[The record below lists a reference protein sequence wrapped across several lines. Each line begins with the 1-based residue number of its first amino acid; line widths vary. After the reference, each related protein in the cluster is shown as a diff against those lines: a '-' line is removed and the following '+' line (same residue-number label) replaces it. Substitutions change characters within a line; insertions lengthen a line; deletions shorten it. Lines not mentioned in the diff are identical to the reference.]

1 MTRGRGRLITLAA
14 ALAAVLLVYGIAI
27 GAPPRAAKVKLP
39 SEVDEAQTVVP
50 YGSSKML
57 LVGGWEGMLAR
68 VDNRGSLDPSF
79 GDGGILRIEAA
90 DVAVDRKGRIL
101 VAAGGASPA
110 DPTDSDAQ
118 VTRLLPDGR
127 LDLSFGDAGIARID
141 FGGRYDYGS
150 AIAVA
155 RDGRI
160 LVGGRKQTLQD
171 NRGLTDGV
179 PALGRLLPNGAPDR
193 SFGREGIRILKG
205 GWEGG
210 VFDVHPTRDGGLV
223 AMGEGYIGISIWRL
237 TESGASVRRF
247 GEGGV
252 VDLENRG
259 TGENEE
265 WLIWTHEIG
274 VLANGTIVAAA
285 TGRREGDGRNEPRVV
300 VVGLNRNGRLD
311 RSFGNRGWVFAS
323 IGRATFAETLTV
335 LPRNVTVVGAEA
347 HVRGGARHLGLLAFG
362 PDGGP
367 NRRFS
372 GRAKM
377 TVGLSRGDRVE
388 SIARQGK
395 RIVVLAH
402 DKSRGLWLV
411 GVPGLG

>member
-1 MTRGRGRLITLAA
+1 MTRGRRRLTTLAA
-14 ALAAVLLVYGIAI
+14 GLAAVLLVYGVAI
-27 GAPPRAAKVKLP
+27 GAPPRTAKVKLP
-39 SEVDEAQTVVP
+39 SEVNEAETVVA
-50 YGSSKML
+50 YGSSKVL
-57 LVGGWEGMLAR
+57 LVAGWEGMLAR
-68 VDNRGSLDPSF
+68 VDNSGSLDPSF
-79 GDGGILRIEAA
+79 GDGGILRIDAA

-101 VAAGGASPA
+101 VAAGGASAA
-110 DPTDSDAQ
+110 DPADSDAQ

-127 LDLSFGDAGIARID
+127 LDLSFGDAGVARVD

-155 RDGRI
+155 RDGDI
-160 LVGGRKQTLQD
+160 LIGGHRQKLED
-171 NRGLTDGV
+171 NRGLSDSV
-179 PALGRLLPNGAPDR
+179 PALGRLLPNGVLDR
-193 SFGREGIRILKG
+193 SFGRGGVRILEG

-210 VFDVHPTRDGGLV
+210 VFDIHPTRKGGLV

-237 TESGASVRRF
+237 TESGAPVRRF
-247 GEGGV
+247 GDGGV

-259 TGENEE
+259 KGENEE
-265 WLIWTHEIG
+265 WLLWTDEIG

-285 TGRREGDGRNEPRVV
+285 TGEHEVRGRNENRVV
-300 VVGLNRNGRLD
+300 VAGLSPNGRLD

-323 IGRATFAETLTV
+323 IGRATYTETLTV
-335 LPRNVTVVGAEA
+335 LPRNVTVVGAGA

-362 PDGGP
+362 PGGKP

-372 GRAKM
+372 GRAKL
-377 TVGLSRGDRVE
+377 TVGLSRGDQVE

-395 RIVVLAH
+395 RIVILGQ